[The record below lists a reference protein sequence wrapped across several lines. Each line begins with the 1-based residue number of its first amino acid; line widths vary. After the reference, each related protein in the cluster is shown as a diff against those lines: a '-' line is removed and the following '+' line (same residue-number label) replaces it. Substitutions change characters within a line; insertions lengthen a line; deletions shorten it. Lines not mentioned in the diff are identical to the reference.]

1 MFPLVRYFSLLS
13 ACLITALTALIAY
26 EFTRHDQSDFAR
38 TAERRSAI
46 IATVLYNT
54 VLAPYVGYIGET
66 EGMTRAALLER
77 PETWAIDAKLA
88 ASVRGGDVLKVDIF
102 NLAGLTIY
110 SSEHTRIGRAKG
122 ASVSISALLSG
133 RSPLSKFYPA
143 RSIVGFDGAL
153 SKVDVMGT
161 YVPQFDDSG
170 RPVAILE
177 IYTDI
182 TANLALQRHNR
193 WRLVAMLVAGF
204 CALYLALFAVVRRA
218 GVVLAR
224 QHRELD
230 AFNRSLEARVAE
242 RTMAAEHQADVAST
256 ARLALES
263 EVVERRRIE
272 HELVAQREWLLRQ
285 QSALGGLMRRG
296 DLTGEA
302 WQKALS
308 ELMAVLMSMLKV
320 DRAAVWIYN
329 SDRTQMERIAL
340 VTQLTQYCE
349 TAPLITLVTRSPYF
363 FALENDD
370 IVAVEDVT
378 VDERVAEFRCGY
390 FDNTGVRAMLD
401 AAIVRSGVIQG
412 AIGVGHVGGT
422 RQWKPEEQTLA
433 STIAS
438 LVALVLEARDRRE
451 IEQRLRASNVALE
464 KATRVK
470 SQFLAT
476 MSHEIRTP
484 MNGVLGMLTQLQH
497 EPLTPRQKQMSRV
510 ALQSGEGLLS
520 IIDDILDV
528 TRIEGGKLEL
538 EHIAFDVGAVL
549 TSVVELLEPKAR
561 DKGLV
566 CSVSHIGLPPAAI
579 YGDPGRLRQVLF
591 NLIGNAVKFTAQGS
605 IDIVLTWLP
614 IDAGRV
620 GLRLD
625 VRDTGIGIDAEA
637 QGRLF
642 ELFSQADASTTRRFG
657 GTGLGLA
664 ISRELIELMG
674 GRLTLSSMPGVGST
688 FSIELTA
695 ACASLAP
702 ASDEHALE
710 RYIAPDMRILV
721 AEDNEVNQLV
731 IETLL
736 QSIGCTS
743 VDIVKDGAAA
753 IEAVRFNPRY
763 SVVLMDVQMPV
774 MDGIAATRAIRAL
787 EGPMSVTP
795 IVALTANVFDADRS
809 SYRAAGMDGF
819 LSKPVRVSDLAA
831 ELERV
836 VGVIEPRRR
845 SA

>member
-26 EFTRHDQSDFAR
+26 GFTRHDERDSAR
-38 TAERRSAI
+38 TAEARSSVM
-46 IATVLYNT
+46 ATVIYNT
-54 VLAPYVGYIGET
+54 VLTPYVGYISAT
-66 EGMTRAALLER
+66 DGMTRAALLER
-77 PETWAIDAKLA
+77 PETWDIDAKLA
-88 ASVRGGDVLKVDIF
+88 ASVRGGDVVKVKIF

-110 SSEHTRIGRAKG
+110 SSEHAQIGEVKG
-122 ASVSISALLSG
+122 ASVPIDALIASRL
-133 RSPLSKFYPA
+133 PLSKIELA
-143 RSIVGFDGAL
+143 RSMVGFDGAL
-153 SKVDVMGT
+153 SNVDTIGT
-161 YVPQFDDSG
+161 YVPQFDSAG

-182 TANLALQRHNR
+182 TADLALQRQDR
-193 WRLVAMLVAGF
+193 LRLVAMLVAGF

-218 GVVLAR
+218 GIILAR

-230 AFNRSLEARVAE
+230 SFSRGLEALVAD
-242 RTMAAEHQADVAST
+242 RTAAAEHQADVAST
-256 ARLALES
+256 ARFALEG

-272 HELVAQREWLLRQ
+272 VELVEQREWLLRQ
-285 QSALGGLMRRG
+285 QSALGRLMRRG

-308 ELMAVLMSMLKV
+308 ELITVLMSMLNV

-329 SDRTQMERIAL
+329 SDRTQMQRIAL
-340 VTQLTQYCE
+340 VTQSTQYCE
-349 TAPLITLVTRSPYF
+349 TAPLITLVKRSPYF

-378 VDERVAEFRCGY
+378 VDERVAEFRSGY

-412 AIGVGHVGGT
+412 AIGVGHVGGP
-422 RQWKPEEQTLA
+422 RQWKPEELTLA

-451 IEQRLRASNVALE
+451 IEQRLRTSNAALE
-464 KATRVK
+464 TATRVK

-484 MNGVLGMLTQLQH
+484 MNGVLGMLTQLQN

-561 DKGLV
+561 EKGLV
-566 CSVSHIGLPPAAI
+566 FSVTHIGAAPAAI

-591 NLIGNAVKFTAQGS
+591 NLIGNAVKFTALGS
-605 IDIVLTWLP
+605 IEIVLTWRP
-614 IDAGRV
+614 AGGGRSN
-620 GLRLD
+620 LRLD
-625 VRDTGIGIDAEA
+625 VRDTGIGIDPEA

-642 ELFSQADASTTRRFG
+642 ALFSQADASTTRRFG

-674 GRLTLSSMPGVGST
+674 GQLTLSSTPGVGST
-688 FSIELTA
+688 FSIELSA
-695 ACASLAP
+695 ACALPAP
-702 ASDEHALE
+702 VKADRALE
-710 RYIAPDMRILV
+710 RRIATDMRILV

-736 QSIGCTS
+736 QSIGCHS
-743 VDIVKDGAAA
+743 IDIVKDGAAA
-753 IEAVRFNPRY
+753 VEAVQRNPRY

-787 EGPMSVTP
+787 EGRVCETP
-795 IVALTANVFDADRS
+795 IVALTANVFEADRT
-809 SYRAAGMDGF
+809 SYLAAGMNGF
-819 LSKPVRVSDLAA
+819 LSKPVRVPELAA

-836 VGVIEPRRR
+836 VRLSDLLRR